1 MFDETKGQSSQNT
14 SIRGDEKGGITRER
28 ILSGQESLKSNS
40 NQGGLLDTADDLI
53 ITDTFNE
60 PAEQVNK
67 IDKETAIFIEV
78 EQSKQKVMKLGKSI
92 VAQQLSME
100 DSQKV
105 LAYQE
110 VAHSGGSSS
119 PHDMEIDLRSGS

>member
-1 MFDETKGQSSQNT
+1 MGE
-14 SIRGDEKGGITRER
+14 EKGRITRER
-28 ILSGQESLKSNS
+28 ILSGQESQKSNS

-53 ITDTFNE
+53 ISDTFNE

-67 IDKETAIFIEV
+67 IDKGTAIFIEV

-119 PHDMEIDLRSGS
+119 LHDLEIDLRSGS